1 MKTEKDIFRDYLNKR
16 GLKFTHER
24 ELILKEVF
32 ARHEHFDVE
41 ALFQRL
47 YQKDKRISRATIYRA
62 LPLLIDSGLIS
73 EAMRCKDRIY
83 YEHIYG
89 HKHHSH
95 MLCIKCGKII
105 EFSDDKI
112 EKLKGEICKKYGFK
126 PVEYR
131 FGIKGYCKDCQ

>member
-1 MKTEKDIFRDYLNKR
+1 MKTEKNIFSNYLNR
-16 GLKFTHER
+16 NGLKFTPER
-24 ELILKEVF
+24 KLILEEVF
-32 ARHEHFDVE
+32 TRHEHFDVE

-47 YQKDKRISRATIYRA
+47 YKKNKRISRATIYRA

-89 HKHHSH
+89 HKHHDH
-95 MLCIKCGKII
+95 MLCIKCGKLI
-105 EFSDDKI
+105 EFRNDRI
-112 EKLKGEICKKYGFK
+112 EKFKEEVCEKYGFK
-126 PVEYR
+126 PLESR